1 MTGKGVR
8 TLLLEKGPDPFSKK
22 RKLNSLFIRVALPF
36 IAGYFVSYVYR
47 MVNAVLAP
55 MLVAEFDLSAGGL
68 GLLSSMY
75 FFSFALCQLPVGVA
89 MDRFGPRRVN
99 AALLLV
105 AAAGGAWF
113 AHAESAAAAI
123 AARALIGV
131 GVSACLMASLTA
143 FVLWYP
149 AERISTMNAVAFSA
163 GAVGAMTAT
172 VPLEFLLRVW
182 PWRDTFMLIVAAT
195 VAVSLVL
202 WLWVPERS
210 AQPKGETL
218 QGITAG
224 LVQLL
229 KDPVFLRLA
238 VCLGASQFAAVALQT
253 LWIAT
258 WLRDVAGYSP
268 AGVARGLLAV
278 NVSMIVGYLAFGR
291 AADALQRQG
300 RSAAPL
306 LFGGI
311 GASSVSLAL
320 LALGSP
326 LAMFLWC
333 LFVGTGTSV
342 VLAYSILSRRYPKA
356 MAGRANT
363 AVNVFGFVGMFTG
376 QWGIGL
382 VLDLWPPSASGY
394 AAEAYPWALGMTW
407 AVQLAGLAWLWSGRA
422 LLARRAT
429 SAA

>member
-1 MTGKGVR
+1 
-8 TLLLEKGPDPFSKK
+8 
-22 RKLNSLFIRVALPF
+22 
-36 IAGYFVSYVYR
+36 

-55 MLVAEFDLSAGGL
+55 TLAAEFGLSAGGL
-68 GLLSSMY
+68 GLLSSIY

-99 AALLLV
+99 ATLLLL

-113 AHAESAAAAI
+113 AYAETATAAI

-149 AERISTMNAVAFSA
+149 AERISTMNAIAFSA
-163 GAVGAMTAT
+163 GALGAMTAT
-172 VPLEFLLRVW
+172 VPLELLLRVW
-182 PWRDTFMLIVAAT
+182 HWREAFLLIVAAT

-210 AQPKGETL
+210 AQRRGETIV
-218 QGITAG
+218 QTIRG
-224 LVQLL
+224 LAALL
-229 KDPVFLRLA
+229 GDSAFLRLA
-238 VCLGASQFAAVALQT
+238 GCLGASQFAAVSLQT

-268 AGVARGLLAV
+268 AEVARGLLAV
-278 NVSMIVGYLAFGR
+278 NVAMIVGYLGFGR
-291 AADALQRQG
+291 AADALQRRG
-300 RSAAPL
+300 RGALSL
-306 LFGGI
+306 LAGGV
-311 GASSVSLAL
+311 GVSSISLAL
-320 LALGSP
+320 LIFAVPFSIV
-326 LAMFLWC
+326 LWC
-333 LFVGTGTSV
+333 VFVAAGTSV
-342 VLAYSILSRRYPKA
+342 VLGYSILSRRLPKA

-363 AVNVFGFVGMFTG
+363 AINVFGFVGMFAG

-382 VLDLWPPSASGY
+382 VLDLWPQTARGY
-394 AAEAYPWALGMTW
+394 APEAYAWALGMTW

-422 LLARRAT
+422 LLDERAT
-429 SAA
+429 AAA

>member
-1 MTGKGVR
+1 V
-8 TLLLEKGPDPFSKK
+8 
-22 RKLNSLFIRVALPF
+22 RVALPF

-55 MLVAEFDLSAGGL
+55 TLVAEFGLSAGGL

-75 FFSFALCQLPVGVA
+75 FLSFALCQLPVGVA

-172 VPLEFLLRVW
+172 VPLELLLRVW

-210 AQPKGETL
+210 AQPRRDTL
-218 QGITAG
+218 AR
-224 LVQLL
+224 QLNDL
-229 KDPVFLRLA
+229 GKLIAEPAFLRLA

-268 AGVARGLLAV
+268 AEVARGLLAV

-291 AADALQRQG
+291 SADALQRRG
-300 RSAAPL
+300 RSALPL
-306 LFGGI
+306 LFGGVA
-311 GASSVSLAL
+311 ASSVSLAL
-320 LALGSP
+320 LALGAP
-326 LAMFLWC
+326 FPMLLWC
-333 LFVGTGTSV
+333 VFVGAGTSV

-363 AVNVFGFVGMFTG
+363 AINVFGFVGMFSG

-382 VLDLWPPSASGY
+382 VLDLWPQSASGY
-394 AAEAYPWALGMTW
+394 AAEGYPWALGMTW

-422 LLARRAT
+422 LFGDGAPNSYRRGLR
-429 SAA
+429 

>member
-1 MTGKGVR
+1 
-8 TLLLEKGPDPFSKK
+8 
-22 RKLNSLFIRVALPF
+22 
-36 IAGYFVSYVYR
+36 
-47 MVNAVLAP
+47 
-55 MLVAEFDLSAGGL
+55 
-68 GLLSSMY
+68 
-75 FFSFALCQLPVGVA
+75 

-149 AERISTMNAVAFSA
+149 AERIATMNAVAFSA

-172 VPLEFLLRVW
+172 VPLELVLRVW

-210 AQPKGETL
+210 AQPRRQTW
-218 QGITAG
+218 
-224 LVQLL
+224 VQQMNDLGKL
-229 KDPVFLRLA
+229 IRDPVFLRLA

-268 AGVARGLLAV
+268 AAVARGLLAV
-278 NVSMIVGYLAFGR
+278 NVSMIIGYLAFGR
-291 AADALQRQG
+291 AADALQRRG

-306 LFGGI
+306 LFGGV
-311 GASSVSLAL
+311 ALSSLSLGL
-320 LALGSP
+320 LALGMN
-326 LAMFLWC
+326 LLFLW
-333 LFVGTGTSV
+333 LIFVGAATSV

-363 AVNVFGFVGMFTG
+363 AINVFGFVGMFTG

-422 LLARRAT
+422 FLARRVT